1 MVSHFASNL
10 QLHAI
15 VSGPLLEKILR
26 DFAVDFLLFHHILH
40 SLEHSNNFLYS
51 WLWMKL

>member
-26 DFAVDFLLFHHILH
+26 VLLWILTLFYH
-40 SLEHSNNFLYS
+40 NALARALEHFVYE
-51 WLWMKL
+51 

>member
-26 DFAVDFLLFHHILH
+26 DFAVDFDSFFIILH
-40 SLEHSNNFLYS
+40 SLEHSNTFFVY
-51 WLWMKL
+51 K

>member
-1 MVSHFASNL
+1 MVSNFASNL

-26 DFAVDFLLFHHILH
+26 DFAVNLNFYHNALARA
-40 SLEHSNNFLYS
+40 LEHLFIADCE
-51 WLWMKL
+51 